1 MIMPYDFV
9 VGKFGKHLG
18 ILLLIL
24 GGYIGGLLYAFGTHV
39 LSERKPGQRAML
51 VGTVLT
57 VLIGV
62 SFHWFIGCVVGSV
75 VGTLVGM
82 WLESK
87 MMTEVNKMSLEP
99 PRYTKSKVMSAT
111 ALTKFDDP
119 EKWNS
124 VEEPYGSA
132 HCKDLDGELLNLP
145 SIVRADTPTRRSN
158 NLEPLA
164 LDDSGAPKSSALPDD
179 LAKQALALPGSMKE
193 VAGGSSS
200 SRELVASCGRTS
212 RKKKYAFSESTKIV
226 VPQGTPGYQLG
237 QSKWEGPP
245 RAQVDYSSHLF
256 TLPSSP
262 TDGGAPTSP
271 VSAAAVLSAI
281 ATPSAA
287 AVDGRRWNSYGP
299 ATLSGGRPH
308 TGSPASNAVDIQGG
322 ESAAGQLVA
331 QLKKDRHQVFARTEE
346 IQIRAPLQ
354 KDDKKKEK
362 QQQPGWNQDSIEQSS
377 IRAADTAGFELGR
390 QGADRVVKGLGSG
403 STFAGLVLGQ

>member
-1 MIMPYDFV
+1 MSIKCVLAVLMGVIMPYDFV

-18 ILLLIL
+18 VLLLIL

-62 SFHWFIGCVVGSV
+62 SFHWFIGCVVGSL

-119 EKWNS
+119 EKWNN

-132 HCKDLDGELLNLP
+132 HCKDLDGDKLSLP

-164 LDDSGAPKSSALPDD
+164 LDDSGASSALPDD
-179 LAKQALALPGSMKE
+179 LAKQALALPGSMQE

-212 RKKKYAFSESTKIV
+212 RQKKYAFSESTKIV
-226 VPQGTPGYQLG
+226 VPQGTPGYQVG

-245 RAQVDYSSHLF
+245 QAQVDYSSHLF

-287 AVDGRRWNSYGP
+287 AVDGRRWNSFGP
-299 ATLSGGRPH
+299 A
-308 TGSPASNAVDIQGG
+308 DIQGG
-322 ESAAGQLVA
+322 ESAAGQLAA
-331 QLKKDRHQVFARTEE
+331 QLKKGRHQVIARTEE
-346 IQIRAPLQ
+346 MEIRAPLQ

-362 QQQPGWNQDSIEQSS
+362 QQQPGWNQESTEQSA
-377 IRAADTAGFELGR
+377 IRAADTTGFELGR
-390 QGADRVVKGLGSG
+390 QGAHRVVNGRGSG
-403 STFAGLVLGQ
+403 STFAEQVLGQ